1 MTACPYLAPRDNFIP
16 LSSLIPP
23 QALQPSQFLENPHLR
38 RFCVDTGSMAATK
51 VSLASQTDL
60 KNASDD
66 AIANYLNSLSFTQTH
81 TLGDVRLA
89 LGYGS
94 FFVSAACF
102 AWDYKFGF
110 ESTKYYSAAAV
121 AVYVVLQGV
130 LWWWTKWV
138 EEGCVYQGVAP
149 SGEQVSCSAQNP

>member
-1 MTACPYLAPRDNFIP
+1 
-16 LSSLIPP
+16 
-23 QALQPSQFLENPHLR
+23 
-38 RFCVDTGSMAATK
+38 MADAK

-66 AIANYLNSLSFTQTH
+66 AIANYLNSLGFKQTH
-81 TLGDVRLA
+81 TMGDVRLA

-110 ESTKYYSAAAV
+110 EDTKMLSAAAV
-121 AVYVVLQGV
+121 VVYVLLQGV
-130 LWWWTKWV
+130 LWWWTKFI
-138 EEGCVYQGVAP
+138 EDGNVYQGTAP
-149 SGEQVSCSAQNP
+149 SGEQVSFSSLMCIWLRVRGTC

>member
-1 MTACPYLAPRDNFIP
+1 
-16 LSSLIPP
+16 
-23 QALQPSQFLENPHLR
+23 
-38 RFCVDTGSMAATK
+38 MAATK